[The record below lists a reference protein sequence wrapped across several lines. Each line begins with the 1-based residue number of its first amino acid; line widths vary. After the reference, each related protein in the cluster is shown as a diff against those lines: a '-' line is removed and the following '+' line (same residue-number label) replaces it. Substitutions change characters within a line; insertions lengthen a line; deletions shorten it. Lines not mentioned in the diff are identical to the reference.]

1 MKRSQTHLD
10 AEPTAAERH
19 DERRA
24 ELGITGW
31 MARRLFG
38 EDAEPETDSAH
49 HAPAGQTTP
58 PVTLTAQPTTPS
70 THQRATEAAES
81 TPGIKALLS
90 AKTGPERQRVAKS
103 YPELGPPPRFFSDL
117 VVEML
122 TLVYW
127 EGLSFEETA
136 SRVGLGALQVQK
148 MAPRQL
154 RHLALFAQRP
164 DFDDAPYTRFTDT
177 RLERFTKA
185 HTGVERR
192 FTAQQ
197 YPELGTLLN
206 RLEAHDAQ
214 ILRGLYG
221 EGKIYREVGA
231 GLGKSVASVW
241 QRADRALAKL
251 DRLATSGLVT
261 AQRVCR
267 RLIPRCPAHRHRPKR
282 DHDTLTKTTWRRCY
296 WPLTPPPRSRR
307 LPRRSVSAPKRFPR
321 VVSETRR

>member
-58 PVTLTAQPTTPS
+58 PVMTAQPTTPS

-103 YPELGPPPRFFSDL
+103 YPELGPQPRFFSDL

-136 SRVGLGALQVQK
+136 SRVGLGASQVQK

-154 RHLALFAQRP
+154 RYLALFAQRP
-164 DFDDAPYTRFTDT
+164 DFDDAPSTRFTDT

-185 HTGVERR
+185 HTGVNRR

-261 AQRVCR
+261 DAARMSPSHPTLSRAPSLPEERPRQLDENHLEAVLLALNATPTLAQ
-267 RLIPRCPAHRHRPKR
+267 A
-282 DHDTLTKTTWRRCY
+282 
-296 WPLTPPPRSRR
+296 
-307 LPRRSVSAPKRFPR
+307 AA
-321 VVSETRR
+321 